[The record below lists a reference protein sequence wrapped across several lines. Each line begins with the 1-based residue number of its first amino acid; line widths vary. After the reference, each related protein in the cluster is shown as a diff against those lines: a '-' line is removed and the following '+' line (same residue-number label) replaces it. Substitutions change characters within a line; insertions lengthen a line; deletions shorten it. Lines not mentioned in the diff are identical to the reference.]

1 MSWFKFFFALD
12 FFVMTENMVLVAVQ
26 GNFSDNYPLA
36 TN

>member
-1 MSWFKFFFALD
+1 MLLI
-12 FFVMTENMVLVAVQ
+12 FFVMTENLVLVAVQ